1 MTSPRAGAAPTVA
14 SVAADRRLGL
24 AVLAGADALT
34 RPVLA
39 AHTSELRD
47 PTPWLHGGELLMTT
61 GLLLD
66 VTAEGLVAYV
76 DRLAAAGVACLAVG
90 TGPALTHPVVP
101 EAVVQAAERA
111 GLPLLEVP
119 ESTPFLAVTETVF
132 AQLAAAQY
140 AEQVRALDAQRAL
153 TAAAVHPGGP
163 AAVAGA
169 LAALTGTQVLVADRG
184 GAVVAGSPELRADL
198 LPDLDRLRAHGLHG
212 SASSAA
218 PGRDVRVQPLGSR
231 VLRGFLV
238 CAGTA
243 PPGAFERQLV
253 AVAVGLLT
261 LELERRHEA
270 ADAERA
276 RRADV
281 VRALLAGPLPDAA
294 AADLLA
300 QVGVRAAGLRV
311 AVLRGAADDV
321 QAAVEAATA
330 AQPDLLHLPETGGA
344 TVLLPGATAVW
355 PVPARVAVGLGG
367 EVRPGAAPRSARQ
380 AQWAAR
386 VAQERGGGL
395 VDVLALA
402 SAGLLLAQAPGSAGA
417 YADAVL
423 GPVDRA
429 GPRSDALLASLRVFL
444 ERNGSWEEAA
454 GLLGL
459 HRHTLRQRMRRVE
472 ELTGRR
478 LDAGHDRMELLLAF
492 AARDLQD
499 DDRL

>member
-1 MTSPRAGAAPTVA
+1 MTSHRTAPTVA
-14 SVAADRRLGL
+14 SVASDRRLGL
-24 AVLAGADALT
+24 AVLAGADALS

-61 GLLLD
+61 GLQLD
-66 VTAEGLVAYV
+66 DVPEGLAAYV

-90 TGPALTHPVVP
+90 TGGALTHAVVP
-101 EAVVQAAERA
+101 EAVVRAAERV

-163 AAVAGA
+163 AAVADA
-169 LAALTGTQVLVADRG
+169 FAQLTGLQVLVADRG
-184 GAVVAGSPELRADL
+184 GAVVAGAPELREDL
-198 LPDLDRLRAHGLHG
+198 APDLDRLRAHGLQG
-212 SASSAA
+212 SAGTSA

-261 LELERRHEA
+261 LELERLHEA
-270 ADAERA
+270 GDADRA

-281 VRALLAGPLPDAA
+281 ARVLLAAPLPETG

-300 QVGVRAAGLRV
+300 QVGIQAATLRAL
-311 AVLRGAADDV
+311 VLRGASADV
-321 QAAVEAATA
+321 STAVEALA
-330 AQPDLLHLPETGGA
+330 AAVPDLLLVPEGD
-344 TVLLPGATAVW
+344 GATALVPGNTVPVW
-355 PVPARVAVGLGG
+355 AVPAGLSVGLGG
-367 EVRPGAAPRSARQ
+367 EVRAGAASCSAHQ
-380 AQWAAR
+380 AGQAVA
-386 VAQERGGGL
+386 VAQQRGGGV
-395 VDVLALA
+395 VDVQALA
-402 SAGLLLAQAPGSAGA
+402 SVRLLLDQAPESAGA

-423 GPVDRA
+423 GPVEQA
-429 GPRSDALLASLRVFL
+429 GQRSEALLASLRVFL

-492 AARDLQD
+492 SARDLQD
-499 DDRL
+499 DDQP

>member
-1 MTSPRAGAAPTVA
+1 MTSPRTGAAPTVA
-14 SVAADRRLGL
+14 SVAGDRRLGL
-24 AVLAGADALT
+24 EVLAGAGALA

-61 GLLLD
+61 GLQLD
-66 VTAEGLVAYV
+66 GGAEGLAAYV

-90 TGPALTHPVVP
+90 TGPALTHAVVP
-101 EAVVQAAERA
+101 EAVVRAAERA

-163 AAVAGA
+163 AAVAAA
-169 LAALTGTQVLVADRG
+169 LAALTGTQVLVADRS
-184 GAVVAGSPELRADL
+184 GAVVAGSPELREDL

-218 PGRDVRVQPLGSR
+218 PGRDVRVQPLGAR

-238 CAGTA
+238 CAGAAA
-243 PPGAFERQLV
+243 PGPFERQLA

-270 ADAERA
+270 ADADRA

-281 VRALLAGPLPDAA
+281 ARALLAGRLPDEA

-300 QVGVRAAGLRV
+300 QVGVRTTSLRV

-321 QAAVEAATA
+321 QAAVEALTV
-330 AQPDLLHLPETGGA
+330 AQPDLLLVPGPDGA
-344 TVLLPGATAVW
+344 TVVLPGGPADW
-355 PVPARVAVGLGG
+355 PVPAGVAVGLGA
-367 EVRPGAAPRSARQ
+367 EVRPGAASRSARQ
-380 AQWAAR
+380 AGRASL
-386 VAQERGGGL
+386 VAQERGGGV

-402 SAGLLLAQAPGSAGA
+402 SVRLLLAQVPDGAGA

-423 GPVDRA
+423 GPVEQA
-429 GPRSDALLASLRVFL
+429 GPRGDALLTSLRVFL

-478 LDAGHDRMELLLAF
+478 LDAGHDRMELLLAL
-492 AARDLQD
+492 AARDLQEEH
-499 DDRL
+499 